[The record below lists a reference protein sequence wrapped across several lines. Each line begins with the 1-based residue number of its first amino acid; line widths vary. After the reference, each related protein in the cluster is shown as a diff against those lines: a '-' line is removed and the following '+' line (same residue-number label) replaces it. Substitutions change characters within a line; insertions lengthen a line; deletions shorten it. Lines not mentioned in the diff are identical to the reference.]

1 MTDTLVLPYAE
12 RLLDCLCDALAD
24 SLGGPVCR
32 CCLRPGAH
40 LVPMDSCY
48 CECGAAGSANGQAS
62 VQVTNVYPS
71 SKFPRSGVDE
81 WDDACNTVTWVAELT
96 MTVYRCVHTVDE
108 KGVPPTCDQLDSDAR
123 KIASDR
129 FAMINYAVDKLKANL
144 GTHVY
149 LDGTHS
155 SWLGANDAADRL
167 LQAGVTRADGF
178 FLNLLNYRSDAYL
191 EHYGRWI
198 SQCIW
203 FGDPSSGSWGGGH
216 AEWCASQYYVDPIYG
231 VVNPND
237 ITTWGASDAWYTANV
252 ESQTWVPYPG
262 DAGLKRFVIDT
273 SRNGLGPWTP
283 TAAYPDAQDWCNP
296 PLRGVG
302 ARPTADTGNALL
314 DARLWVK
321 IPGESDGECT
331 RGLGPGGTTVDPEW
345 GIVDPT
351 AGYWF
356 PEMALQLAQNAV
368 PPLSTS
374 CH

>member
-129 FAMINYAVDKLKANL
+129 FAMMSAFACCDWRRPAPTREERRIIP
-144 GTHVY
+144 GT
-149 LDGTHS
+149 
-155 SWLGANDAADRL
+155 
-167 LQAGVTRADGF
+167 
-178 FLNLLNYRSDAYL
+178 
-191 EHYGRWI
+191 
-198 SQCIW
+198 
-203 FGDPSSGSWGGGH
+203 
-216 AEWCASQYYVDPIYG
+216 
-231 VVNPND
+231 
-237 ITTWGASDAWYTANV
+237 
-252 ESQTWVPYPG
+252 
-262 DAGLKRFVIDT
+262 
-273 SRNGLGPWTP
+273 WTP
-283 TAAYPDAQDWCNP
+283 VAPAGGCAGGFMTVLVD
-296 PLRGVG
+296 VG
-302 ARPTADTGNALL
+302 AFCCPD
-314 DARLWVK
+314 
-321 IPGESDGECT
+321 EE
-331 RGLGPGGTTVDPEW
+331 
-345 GIVDPT
+345 
-351 AGYWF
+351 
-356 PEMALQLAQNAV
+356 
-368 PPLSTS
+368 
-374 CH
+374 